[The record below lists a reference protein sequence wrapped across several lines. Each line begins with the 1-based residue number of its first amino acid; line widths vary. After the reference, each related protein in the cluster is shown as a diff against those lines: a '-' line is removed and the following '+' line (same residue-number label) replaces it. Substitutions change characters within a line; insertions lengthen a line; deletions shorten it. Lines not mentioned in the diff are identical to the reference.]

1 MLNDRQ
7 KERHIAAITS
17 GNIRCNL
24 EGEIVYI
31 SNPRHIDRLEGQE
44 IYSQCLQEAEL
55 KGVLTEDQLMSEMI
69 KAGVWTKDEEEMIEE
84 MPKEIED
91 LKVAL
96 FKSDG
101 HDALEKG
108 IRKTLEGKKKE
119 FYSLVQKR
127 SEVLKNTSS
136 GISDTVESQ
145 YLLYTSVVD
154 REGSFLF
161 KGEDFWEEDLKKIDR
176 IYSQYISS
184 FIPENEMR
192 EISRTDPWRSIWN
205 ASKSSGSLFGVAAS
219 ELNKDQKSLIN
230 WSRFYDSIN
239 ESTEAPCERV
249 IKDDDML
256 DGWVILQSRQREKD
270 KFRRDTDE
278 KASKHPGAGEVGIPV
293 GSSRMAGGVE
303 GLNDPLAQQKVDAI
317 KRAAHKAGNEGKTI
331 KEQDIPFIKKQLRMQ
346 AVQESRKGG

>member
-1 MLNDRQ
+1 MNDRE
-7 KERHIAAITS
+7 KGRHIAVITS

-24 EGEIVYI
+24 KGDIVYI
-31 SNPRHIDRLEGQE
+31 STPRHVDKLEGQE

-69 KAGVWTKDEEEMIEE
+69 KVGAWTKKEEETIEE
-84 MPKEIED
+84 MPKELED

-96 FKSDG
+96 FKADG

-108 IRKTLEGKKKE
+108 IRKKLKSKKQE

-136 GISDTVESQ
+136 GISDTLESQ

-154 REGSFLF
+154 RDGNFLF
-161 KGEDFWEEDLKKIDR
+161 KGEDFWGEDLKKIDR
-176 IYSQYISS
+176 IYSEYISS
-184 FIPENEMR
+184 FIPEHEMR

-205 ASKSSGSLFGVAAS
+205 ASKSSGSLFGLAAS
-219 ELNKDQKSLIN
+219 DLNRDQKALIN
-230 WSRFYDSIN
+230 WSRFYDSVG
-239 ESTEAPCERV
+239 ESTEAPCEKV

-256 DGWVILQSRQREKD
+256 DGWVILQSRNREKD
-270 KFRRDTDE
+270 KFRRDIEE
-278 KASKHPGAGEVGIPV
+278 KAAKHGGAGEVGIPV
-293 GSSRMAGGVE
+293 GSHRMAESVE
-303 GLNDPLAQQKVDAI
+303 GLNNPLAQQKVDAI
-317 KRAAHKAGNEGKTI
+317 KQAAYKAGDKPV

-346 AVQESRKGG
+346 AVQENRKGG